1 MPTPL
6 QSPLSPVW
14 APCRQQN
21 DVGKCGG
28 DFLGGAVVASTAG
41 GMSLIPGRGRSC
53 VLSSVAKKKKKKK
66 RCLGHLREIKIEI
79 FFLSVGGSDFESQ
92 LIIYQL

>member
-6 QSPLSPVW
+6 QSPLSSVW
-14 APCRQQN
+14 APCRQQD

-53 VLSSVAKKKKKKK
+53 VLSSVAKKKKKTF
-66 RCLGHLREIKIEI
+66 RASLGNKDRDL
-79 FFLSVGGSDFESQ
+79 FFKCGW
-92 LIIYQL
+92 I

>member
-66 RCLGHLREIKIEI
+66 KKMFRASSGNKDRDL
-79 FFLSVGGSDFESQ
+79 FFKCGW
-92 LIIYQL
+92 I